1 MLEQGGSSRKA
12 SVVDLS
18 SSSDERDL
26 ITDVSWD
33 EEFARRL
40 FGDLNRNVL
49 GPLGDGKIIVLSDSN
64 EEEEVHEKN
73 TADAEAVASSIVR
86 SLASTAYADADDIPT
101 GVKMIIMMTTPPIRR
116 LMAATV
122 VETIPG
128 CLRLL
133 RQEGAWGRRASRRIS
148 MVWHCYHFF
157 SLVKRSWDDNAKS
170 LTYFDTLYACFSLL

>member
-1 MLEQGGSSRKA
+1 
-12 SVVDLS
+12 
-18 SSSDERDL
+18 
-26 ITDVSWD
+26 
-33 EEFARRL
+33 
-40 FGDLNRNVL
+40 
-49 GPLGDGKIIVLSDSN
+49 
-64 EEEEVHEKN
+64 VHEKN

-133 RQEGAWGRRASRRIS
+133 RQEGA
-148 MVWHCYHFF
+148 
-157 SLVKRSWDDNAKS
+157 
-170 LTYFDTLYACFSLL
+170 